1 MQIVTNSLPGS
12 KVVFDSII
20 DEIPGGVGINVAR
33 LDYQTINSNVDK
45 RYLPAGTPV
54 YVDLAT
60 RIAEVC
66 KSFTA
71 LAGSTSQ
78 AIMVAKNN
86 HGKVGDFINDGTTS
100 SAIASIDT
108 SNAAYDILNTAEALT
123 AATGTKYSQGSV
135 SGSSVALLFT
145 PNGLTKDPVFIGNGN
160 ADSAI
165 VTIGSVRADA
175 LTFPISAL
183 YATAL
188 RGTKSLI
195 TIV

>member
-33 LDYQTINSNVDK
+33 LDYQTLNSNVDK

-71 LAGSTSQ
+71 LAGSTAQ
-78 AIMVAKNN
+78 ALMVAKNN
-86 HGKVGDFINDGTTS
+86 HAKVGDFVNDGTTS

-108 SNAAYDILNTAEALT
+108 SNATYDILNTSEALIY
-123 AATGTKYSQGSV
+123 AQGTKYSQGSV
-135 SGSSVALLFT
+135 SGSSAALLFT